1 MATTLPTPSI
11 LSIKAFDAEL
21 DKDIEFYYIGAQP
34 VKNRA
39 IITDNETLEIIYDS
53 TISALKL
60 VHTIPAHTLTDGKQY
75 TIQIQVFDIDG
86 NSSDLSE
93 EVLFYCYSTPYFD
106 INIPDDPYKAASI
119 EVILTYAQD
128 EGESLKSY
136 QYQLCDYN
144 KNVITQS
151 DILYTYGTTHTFYGL
166 ENNTEYYIRC
176 IGESTHGFN
185 LDSGYKLVNV
195 LYNTIPAN
203 ILFQLENHRCSG
215 YISIDTNMA
224 IVGYDVEND
233 NYYFED
239 GAVTLWDNSI
249 TYKDGFTVEDD
260 FVLFVDA
267 KKLPVTTFL
276 KAADSNFTLRIM
288 DVCGEYYCEFK
299 LDDYVIYKPLPKAQ
313 ISTID
318 DKAITDIEG
327 RKIEIINTSYE
338 DNEFVIFEVKRIGNL
353 YSLNVYY
360 KVDGL

>member
-1 MATTLPTPSI
+1 MAITLPTPSI
-11 LSIKAFDAEL
+11 ISIKAFDAEL
-21 DKDIEFYYIGAQP
+21 DKDIEFYYTGAQI

-39 IITDNETLEIIYDS
+39 IITDNDTLEVVYDN
-53 TISALKL
+53 IVSALKL

-75 TIQIQVFDIDG
+75 LIQIQVYDADG
-86 NSSDLSE
+86 NSSNLSD
-93 EVLFYCYSTPYFD
+93 EVLFSCYSTPYFD
-106 INIPDDPYKAASI
+106 INIPDNPYKAASI
-119 EVILTYAQD
+119 EVTLTYAQD
-128 EGESLKSY
+128 EGENIRSY
-136 QYQLCDYN
+136 QYQLCDHN
-144 KNVITQS
+144 KNIITQS
-151 DILYTYGTTHTFYGL
+151 DVFYIYGESHTFYGL
-166 ENNTEYYIRC
+166 ENNKEYYIRC
-176 IGESTHGFN
+176 IGESAHGFI

-249 TYKDGFTVEDD
+249 TYKDGFSVDGD

-267 KKLPVTTFL
+267 KKLPVKTFL

-288 DVCGEYYCEFK
+288 DVCGQYYCEFK

-318 DKAITDIEG
+318 GKLITDMDG
-327 RKIEIINTSYE
+327 RKIEIINTSYD
-338 DNEFVIFEVKRIGNL
+338 DNEFVIFEVKRVGNT

-360 KVDGL
+360 KSDGL